1 MKNLMKNEDLRK
13 QCVLNLC
20 FIFFKPVSLGFP
32 CGSDGKE
39 SNCNVGGLGLIPR
52 LGRAHGGGH
61 GNPFQ

>member
-1 MKNLMKNEDLRK
+1 MCSKF
-13 QCVLNLC
+13 V

-39 SNCNVGGLGLIPR
+39 SNCNVGDLGLIPR